1 MDGMYH
7 IHINFHNLLFV
18 HNLRTNGNWSPS
30 LKQIPSHQLQSTITM
45 NEQYSQFEKLHLEQ
59 LSFESESLKQERLRR
74 REY

>member
-1 MDGMYH
+1 
-7 IHINFHNLLFV
+7 
-18 HNLRTNGNWSPS
+18 
-30 LKQIPSHQLQSTITM
+30 M